1 MAYKR
6 ISPVPVIEGGTQL
19 ITWGTAYGLLCAGT
33 TVTNPVQVLASLGA
47 TNTILTSQGA
57 GALPTWTT
65 ATYPATTTTNQLL
78 YSNSANN
85 VGGLA
90 PLASGVL
97 ITSAGGV
104 PSISQTLP
112 SAVQGNITTVGTIT
126 SGTWNGSVIGLAYG
140 GTNANITA
148 ALGGIFYST
157 ATAGAILAPTA
168 TANQVLLSGSN
179 AAPAWSSA
187 TYPATTT
194 INQLLYSSSNNV
206 VVGLA
211 TANNS
216 VLATSAGGVP
226 SLTTTLPSAVQVSVN
241 SLNSGTGASS
251 STFWRG
257 DGTWVAAGG
266 SGTVN
271 SGTANQLAYYATTG
285 TAVSGLTSGNN
296 GILVTSGA
304 GVPSIATTFGQ
315 GLAVASS
322 QLAVG
327 GANNIP
333 FNTTKGIQDSNG
345 NSLLLFT
352 VTTSAVNY
360 INITNNSATNTPSIA
375 ATGSD
380 TNVLL
385 TLNGKG
391 NSGCSIQGTT
401 AGGNAAAGYVGEVIS
416 SNIPGA
422 SAVAITSGVSQNLT
436 SISLTA
442 GDWDIC
448 GNVNFSASAYN
459 LIQGYVWISA
469 TSATLPDVSLYNV
482 YSGAAAFEIFLGMN
496 APYVR
501 ASISSTTTYYISG
514 NASFSVGTANMCGTI
529 SARRVR

>member
-47 TNTILTSQGA
+47 ANTILTSQGA

-78 YSNSANN
+78 YSNGANN
-85 VGGLA
+85 VVGLA
-90 PLASGVL
+90 TLASAAL

-104 PSISQTLP
+104 PSLSQTLP
-112 SAVQGNITTVGTIT
+112 AAVQGNITTVGTIT

-140 GTNANITA
+140 GTNANLTA

-157 ATAGAILAPTA
+157 ATAGAILSPTA
-168 TANQVLLSGSN
+168 TANQVLLSGAS
-179 AAPAWSSA
+179 AAPAWSTA

-194 INQLLYSSSNNV
+194 INQILYSSSNNII
-206 VVGLA
+206 VGLS
-211 TANNS
+211 TAANS
-216 VLATSAGGVP
+216 VVATSAGGVP

-296 GILVTSGA
+296 GILVTSSA

-352 VTTSAVNY
+352 VTTTAVNY

-401 AGGNAAAGYVGEVIS
+401 AAGNAAAGYVGEVIS
-416 SNIPGA
+416 SSIPFA
-422 SAVAITSGVSQNLT
+422 SSVSMSNGVSKDIT

-442 GDWDIC
+442 GDWNVY
-448 GNVNFSASAYN
+448 GNVLHSNN
-459 LIQGYVWISA
+459 VQGYTSTYCWVSL
-469 TSATLPDVSLYNV
+469 TSATQPDVSLTNEFNLTTG
-482 YSGAAAFEIFLGMN
+482 YSSWASST
-496 APYVR
+496 PYFRV
-501 ASISSTTTYYISG
+501 SVSSTTTVYLSG
-514 NASFSVGTANMCGTI
+514 LANIGAGTI
-529 SARRVR
+529 TACGNIYARRVR